1 MANHVYNFI
10 QINGADEE
18 QLKRFNE
25 IIDRTSET
33 KRLVFIFPEYSDEMP
48 EAYTFNVDRVGAKW
62 ADVED
67 RYDDAV
73 IVTSAWGAVTD
84 AVAYLSSLF
93 PEGVYFTLT
102 AEDEMPNWF
111 GAYVFA
117 QGEMTDFE
125 EWDWDELVPIVQQQ
139 LGLPEV
145 DFADMSVEDTETFHD
160 GMNEVINDLQQK
172 ALEEMV

>member
-1 MANHVYNFI
+1 MANHVNNFI
-10 QINGADEE
+10 EINGADEA

-25 IIDRTSET
+25 IIDRTDET
-33 KRLVFIFPEYSDEMP
+33 NRLVFIFPEYSDEMDDSFN
-48 EAYTFNVDRVGAKW
+48 FNVEKVGAKW
-62 ADVED
+62 AHVED

-73 IVTSAWGAVTD
+73 NVQSAWSAVTSAVE
-84 AVAYLSSLF
+84 YLSSLF

-117 QGEMTDFE
+117 QGEMTDYE
-125 EWDWDELVPIVQQQ
+125 EWDWDELVTIVQKD

-145 DFADMSVEDTETFHD
+145 DYDEMSEDDQETFQD
-160 GMNEVINDLQQK
+160 GMWETINELQQK
-172 ALEEMV
+172 ALENMV